1 MKSAGNIFFIT
12 YIIIATFSI
21 MTESSVGENLVDTNG
36 KIFIFGLIMTLLE
49 IPLIY
54 YVIWKMILEKIA
66 DAMSYEENVK
76 KLCSFLSF
84 IALPIIFTSINMIVI
99 DSLNESF
106 DKSKPVKRYL
116 EVTRTYSQAMHRSRD
131 RRTDTKHMELTS
143 WVSKGTFSVRITKK
157 EFENTN
163 QKDVYE
169 AITRS
174 GFFGFSYYKSL
185 KKIDKN
191 IFPPNTTFPLNED
204 EALKLIEEKK
214 QQNLEEK

>member
-1 MKSAGNIFFIT
+1 MNEVTMS
-12 YIIIATFSI
+12 
-21 MTESSVGENLVDTNG
+21 ENLIETNG
-36 KIFIFGLIMTLLE
+36 KIFLFGFIMTLLE
-49 IPLIY
+49 IPIIFYL
-54 YVIWKMILEKIA
+54 VWKMILKNIVNAMFYDENEKKVA
-66 DAMSYEENVK
+66 
-76 KLCSFLSF
+76 SFYSLL
-84 IALPIIFTSINMIVI
+84 ALPIIFTSINMIVI

-163 QKDVYE
+163 QNDVYE

-214 QQNLEEK
+214 IQDLEEK

>member
-1 MKSAGNIFFIT
+1 MKNPSKIFIFV
-12 YIIIATFSI
+12 YAIIITFCI
-21 MTESSVGENLVDTNG
+21 MNEVTLSENMVDTNG
-36 KIFIFGLIMTLLE
+36 KVFLYGFLITLLE
-49 IPLIY
+49 IPIIY
-54 YVIWKMILEKIA
+54 YIVWKMIIKKIA
-66 DAMSYEENVK
+66 EVMFYDESEKAQAAFF
-76 KLCSFLSF
+76 SFL
-84 IALPIIFTSINMIVI
+84 ALPIIFTSINMIVI

-163 QKDVYE
+163 QNDVYE

-214 QQNLEEK
+214 IQDLEEK

>member
-1 MKSAGNIFFIT
+1 MNEVTLSGN
-12 YIIIATFSI
+12 
-21 MTESSVGENLVDTNG
+21 MVDTNG
-36 KIFIFGLIMTLLE
+36 KVFLYGFLMTLLE
-49 IPLIY
+49 IPIIY
-54 YVIWKMILEKIA
+54 YIVWKMIIKKIA
-66 DAMSYEENVK
+66 EVMFYDESEKAQASFF
-76 KLCSFLSF
+76 SFL
-84 IALPIIFTSINMIVI
+84 ALPIIFTSINMIII

-116 EVTRTYSQAMHRSRD
+116 AVTRTYSQAMHRSRD

-163 QKDVYE
+163 QNDVFE

-214 QQNLEEK
+214 IQDLEEK